1 MRNVCRETQL
11 HREVSDFGDKKSTV
25 KNALRLMINVLLAFL
40 VCAVLLCGCAQQPDQ
55 SYENLPEDNTVD
67 TGFVIPKAGTYDSA
81 DTDAVVVSIDKEAQT
96 CTLYNRL
103 VGKNYTLNFDGT
115 SKIYDKYK
123 TATVIDQIKPGDLVD
138 VTFLKSK
145 KLLNSMTGS
154 QDVWIYDDVTD
165 FEIDPK
171 TKHMKING
179 GDYRFSDDLFV
190 FLGDKKAQLM
200 DINSCDVLKIC
211 GTDHDIYSIVIT
223 KGHGYLRI
231 KGQHYFE
238 GGWIE
243 VGNKIIKNV
252 TRDMLIAVP
261 VGRYRVKLS
270 NGEYEGSREVVI
282 ESNCETELDVS
293 DMVVLDESNTMY
305 GNVILVT
312 EPAGAQVY
320 VDGKEAD
327 ASAPLNLEYGI
338 HQLIVRADGYES
350 MTQYIKVG
358 QENAT
363 LEITLDKKKDYDSNK
378 DSSNPQPS
386 PSPQVTTYVTEAVNP
401 LETSDYRVMIES
413 PEGAEV
419 YIDGSY
425 VGIVPVDFAKREGT
439 HVVTLRKEGCVT
451 RSYTI
456 SLDGVLRN
464 ETFSFASLEENE

>member
-1 MRNVCRETQL
+1 MNIICRIIQL
-11 HREVSDFGDKKSTV
+11 HREASDPYCRKRFASARRMK
-25 KNALRLMINVLLAFL
+25 RFMPVLL
-40 VCAVLLCGCAQQPDQ
+40 VCAVLVCGCSQTADQ
-55 SYENLPEDNTVD
+55 SNETVQADNTVD
-67 TGFVIPKAGTYDSA
+67 TGFVMPKAGTYDSA
-81 DTDAVVVSIDKEAQT
+81 DNDAVVVSIDKEAQT
-96 CTLYNRL
+96 CTLYNRI
-103 VGKNYTLNFDGT
+103 VGRNYTLNYDGT

-123 TATVIDQIKPGDLVD
+123 TATVIDQINPGDLVD

-154 QDVWIYDDVTD
+154 EDVWIYDDVTD

-211 GTDHDIYSIVIT
+211 GMDHDIYSIVIT

-231 KGQHYFE
+231 KGQQYFE

-252 TRDMLIAVP
+252 TRDMLLAVP

-312 EPAGAQVY
+312 DPSDAQVY
-320 VDGKEAD
+320 IDGKEAD
-327 ASAPLNLEYGI
+327 VSKALSLEYGI
-338 HQLIVRADGYES
+338 HQLIVRAEGYES

-363 LEITLDKKKDYDSNK
+363 LEITLDKKKDYGSSA
-378 DSSNPQPS
+378 DSSVNPLPS

-401 LETSDYRVMIES
+401 LETSDYRVMIEA

-419 YIDGSY
+419 YVDGSY
-425 VGIVPVDFAKREGT
+425 VGIVPADFAKREGS
-439 HVVTLRKEGCVT
+439 HVVTLRKEGYVT